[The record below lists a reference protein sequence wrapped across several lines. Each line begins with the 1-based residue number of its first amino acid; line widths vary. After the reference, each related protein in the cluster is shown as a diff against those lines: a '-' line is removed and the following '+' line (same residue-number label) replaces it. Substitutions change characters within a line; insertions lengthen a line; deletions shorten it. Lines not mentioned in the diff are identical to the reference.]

1 MKKGVLPSRALF
13 LTQGVWAYQFWQVEN
28 NAHMA
33 LAQLL
38 QLLKDVTLLE
48 ITRVKNAIVD
58 LDKSRVIV
66 YDPQHGELQFE
77 VYLPG
82 KVEST

>member
-1 MKKGVLPSRALF
+1 
-13 LTQGVWAYQFWQVEN
+13 
-28 NAHMA
+28 MA

-82 KVEST
+82 KVECA